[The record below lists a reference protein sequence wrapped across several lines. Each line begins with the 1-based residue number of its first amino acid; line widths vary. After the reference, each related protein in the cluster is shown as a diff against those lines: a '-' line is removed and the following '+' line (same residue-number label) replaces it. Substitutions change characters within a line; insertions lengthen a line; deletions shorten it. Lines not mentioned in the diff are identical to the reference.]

1 MVFMKTRYSGAFA
14 IAALI
19 GLSGCYV
26 KHSKPYYV
34 YAPDMHFS
42 AALKAQEPG
51 SMRPIPEG
59 AIARGHRPYEIVTM
73 EEASRNLNP
82 LQRSKEVLQQGKQL
96 YNSYCVACHGTYG
109 EGDGLVV
116 AQPNW
121 PRPLYPRPPSLQ
133 SEKIRDYKDGQIF
146 HVISMGQNS
155 MPSYAEK
162 LDEEERWAVIHYI
175 RALYRA
181 KHPIADD
188 LKQAE
193 GKVEENL

>member
-1 MVFMKTRYSGAFA
+1 MKTIFQGAFA
-14 IAALI
+14 IAA
-19 GLSGCYV
+19 GVVLSGCYV

-34 YAPDMHFS
+34 YAPDMHYS

-51 SMRPIPEG
+51 ATRPIPEG
-59 AIARGHRPYEIVTM
+59 AISREHRPYAIVTM
-73 EEASRNLNP
+73 EEAAKNP
-82 LQRSKEVLQQGKQL
+82 NPVPRSKEALMNGKQL
-96 YNSYCVACHGTYG
+96 YNAYCLACHGSYG

-162 LDEEERWAVIHYI
+162 LDVEERWSVVHYI

-181 KHPIADD
+181 KHPTADD